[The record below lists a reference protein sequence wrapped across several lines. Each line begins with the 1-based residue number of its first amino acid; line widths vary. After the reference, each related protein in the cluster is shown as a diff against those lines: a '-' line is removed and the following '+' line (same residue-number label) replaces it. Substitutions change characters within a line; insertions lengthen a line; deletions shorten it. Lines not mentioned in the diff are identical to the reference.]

1 MNVSDAV
8 KVTEQSPRQTYLE
21 HCQMSKM
28 ERFVKRIMP
37 KSAARY
43 QKFCRAWRGGVGVV
57 VELGHFDKH
66 FVKNTRK

>member
-37 KSAARY
+37 KSAGALPEIF
-43 QKFCRAWRGGVGVV
+43 QGMEGRGGG
-57 VELGHFDKH
+57 GCG
-66 FVKNTRK
+66 TRAL